1 MKWRKY
7 LNFHFSKKKK
17 ATEMA
22 ILFTATGFVHGS
34 KINHHALPLP
44 NSFFFLG
51 FSLSSRN
58 FSPANRLLSSPVR
71 FHRRQSLSFSLRA
84 TKPGQPPPSPPESDP
99 PPGTPPI
106 KVKTKLYVKHIIAY
120 PLMNEENEMKEEK
133 GMPIKV
139 FNGHFPGLFL
149 SLDVLHH
156 LSPNF
161 KIEFRYFLLSS
172 SGCLYSSGLAH
183 GMKGI
188 DQTKDHDL
196 EDDPTRDEN
205 GWNVDRSFS
214 YCFTSWGY
222 HEKSSDYEH
231 CYKAPCTLRKTSFEP
246 TLSYHQYVTYEAL
259 KSADV
264 ILKEK
269 CQVVTSSATRPR
281 TWQGMFRRQ

>member
-1 MKWRKY
+1 
-7 LNFHFSKKKK
+7 
-17 ATEMA
+17 MA

-58 FSPANRLLSSPVR
+58 FSQANRLLSSPVR

-106 KVKTKLYVKHIIAY
+106 KDPEFVNHIIT
-120 PLMNEENEMKEEK
+120 NCTNR
-133 GMPIKV
+133 
-139 FNGHFPGLFL
+139 
-149 SLDVLHH
+149 VLHH

-205 GWNVDRSFS
+205 GWNVDQSFS

-231 CYKAPCTLRKTSFEP
+231 CYKAPCTLRKT
-246 TLSYHQYVTYEAL
+246 
-259 KSADV
+259 
-264 ILKEK
+264 
-269 CQVVTSSATRPR
+269 
-281 TWQGMFRRQ
+281 